1 MNIAH
6 SSDSPYPI
14 RGNGFLI
21 VDDHT
26 LIREGIVR
34 VFSEF
39 RPTADL
45 FEARDLL
52 GAIDILQSPSSMGID
67 TILLDLN
74 LPDSQGLATLQRI
87 KDVAPELLIGVI
99 SGTDDERLAMD
110 CLMQGASAFIPKHG
124 NVDQLVQGLSAL
136 ANGGVYF
143 PRDLL
148 SKVSRHRQHAGAG
161 TGEIRLTR
169 RQSEVLP
176 LIMQGHS
183 NQRISDELGISL
195 ETVKLHVSGLLK
207 LYKVTSRVQLILAC
221 QAQTQSA

>member
-1 MNIAH
+1 M
-6 SSDSPYPI
+6 
-14 RGNGFLI
+14 
-21 VDDHT
+21 
-26 LIREGIVR
+26 
-34 VFSEF
+34 
-39 RPTADL
+39 
-45 FEARDLL
+45 
-52 GAIDILQSPSSMGID
+52 
-67 TILLDLN
+67 
-74 LPDSQGLATLQRI
+74 PDG
-87 KDVAPELLIGVI
+87 
-99 SGTDDERLAMD
+99 
-110 CLMQGASAFIPKHG
+110 GASAFIPKHG

-143 PRDLL
+143 PATC
-148 SKVSRHRQHAGAG
+148 SAKVSRHRQHVGAG

-195 ETVKLHVSGLLK
+195 ETVKLHVSGNLLK